1 MDSLNPLVLPTVVV
15 LALSWYMNRSLASTQ
30 EKPEDDPNFK
40 IENINISIF
49 KGKSSFNHTVKNTS
63 TPMHIAQDICK
74 EQFKDKKVTI
84 FANGRKLNN
93 EMSVGLQGVRN
104 GDFIQ
109 IKFGELHKG
118 SSHITKDRAKGMVYL
133 GAVFGMWWG
142 YFYYSEEFGFL
153 LRSLLVLCTEVLCL
167 AVYKNFNR
175 V

>member
-1 MDSLNPLVLPTVVV
+1 MPTVVV

-30 EKPEDDPNFK
+30 EKPEYDPDLK

-49 KGKSSFNHTVKNTS
+49 KGKSSLNYTVKNTS
-63 TPMHIAQDICK
+63 TPMRIAQDIYK

-84 FANGRKLNN
+84 SANGRKLNN

-118 SSHITKDRAKGMVYL
+118 SHKTKDRLKVVLYL
-133 GAVFGMWWG
+133 VAVFGMWWG
-142 YFYYSEEFGFL
+142 YFCYSEEFSFL

-167 AVYKNFNR
+167 AVYKNLNR